1 MRIRTCGGR
10 VLCAPGKG
18 EDMPDH
24 WADYTGLHAFL
35 FIDHVE
41 PGKTAEEVVRAL
53 REKGKPPVMYAS
65 TFVGDY
71 AAFAHVRVENLGELQ
86 DLIEDTI
93 WQAGARCTWGVE
105 SKITTFGA
113 KRKSPGLI
121 ALTRIK
127 MQPGFIDGA
136 RESLE
141 AARPT
146 GCEGVSVITGEYDI
160 LLQMTGDSIED
171 VKANISG
178 ALSDIQGVV
187 RTSTAFA
194 DGDRT
199 DGRYG
204 EIPDAMPPDEES

>member
-1 MRIRTCGGR
+1 M
-10 VLCAPGKG
+10 A
-18 EDMPDH
+18 DH

-71 AAFAHVRVENLGELQ
+71 AAFAHVRVRNLGELQ
-86 DLIEDTI
+86 DLIEDTV
-93 WQAGARCTWGVE
+93 WEAGARCAWGVE
-105 SKITTFGA
+105 SKITTLGA
-113 KRKSPGLI
+113 KRRSPGLV

-127 MQPGFIDGA
+127 MDPKLIDEA
-136 RESLE
+136 RESL
-141 AARPT
+141 ATAQSP
-146 GCEGVSVITGEYDI
+146 GFVGASVMSGEYDI

-171 VKANISG
+171 VKAKIGG
-178 ALSDIQGVV
+178 ALSEISGVV

-204 EIPDAMPPDEES
+204 DIPENAIPPDEES